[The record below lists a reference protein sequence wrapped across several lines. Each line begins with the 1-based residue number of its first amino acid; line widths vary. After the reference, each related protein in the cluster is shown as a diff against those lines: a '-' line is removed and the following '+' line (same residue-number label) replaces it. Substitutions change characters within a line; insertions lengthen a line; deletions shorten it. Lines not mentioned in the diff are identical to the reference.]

1 MIELIKMA
9 QYEIRGVFTL
19 DELKE
24 MIQQIE
30 EHEAKTHELL
40 AKSMEKRDER
50 SST

>member
-9 QYEIRGVFTL
+9 QYEISGVFTL

-40 AKSMEKRDER
+40 AKSMEKVDGN
-50 SST
+50 

>member
-1 MIELIKMA
+1 MSELIKMA
-9 QYEIRGVFTL
+9 QYEISGVFTL

-40 AKSMEKRDER
+40 AKSMEKSDGN
-50 SST
+50 